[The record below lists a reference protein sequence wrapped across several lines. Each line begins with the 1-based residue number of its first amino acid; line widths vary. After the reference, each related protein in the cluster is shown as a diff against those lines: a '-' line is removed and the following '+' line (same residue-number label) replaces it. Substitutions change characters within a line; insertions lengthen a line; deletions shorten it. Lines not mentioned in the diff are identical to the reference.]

1 MSHLTSRLLVETLV
15 FQDGK
20 CQITV
25 THLLAFSFTLRW
37 KHLHSGAAN
46 INRWPWKEKKKKPLS
61 LLTLTD
67 RSACLLIAENTE
79 AWLTNSQHNVLYSVW
94 ATTYCIMCSPMF
106 SALTVSITSLTP
118 WRRHLFLSPTNTNEH
133 IEQYLP
139 NQWCPG
145 CWPPVA
151 TSQPVN
157 IIVSLEMTS
166 TVMVTEVLAFPHSF
180 K

>member
-94 ATTYCIMCSPMF
+94 ATTYCIMCMPNVF
-106 SALTVSITSLTP
+106 STYSKHYITHSTAEASLSFTHKHKRTHRAVFAKPVVSRMLTSRCHQS
-118 WRRHLFLSPTNTNEH
+118 
-133 IEQYLP
+133 
-139 NQWCPG
+139 
-145 CWPPVA
+145 
-151 TSQPVN
+151 TSQYHCQSGN
-157 IIVSLEMTS
+157 DIHCHGNRSFSIS
-166 TVMVTEVLAFPHSF
+166 TLI
-180 K
+180 

>member
-25 THLLAFSFTLRW
+25 IHLLAFSFTLRW
-37 KHLHSGAAN
+37 NHLHSGTAN

-79 AWLTNSQHNVLYSVW
+79 TWVMNSQHNVLYSVW

-118 WRRHLFLSPTNTNEH
+118 RRRHLFLSPTNTNEH

-151 TSQPVN
+151 TSKSILLSVWKWHPL
-157 IIVSLEMTS
+157 SW
-166 TVMVTEVLAFPHSF
+166 
-180 K
+180 